1 MTGME
6 WTGDE
11 IVADDWDGVDWG
23 WTVEARDDDEASTK
37 SSAPTVRAKC
47 PAFKE

>member
-6 WTGDE
+6 WTGDEIVKLMTGMEWAGDE

-23 WTVEARDDDEASTK
+23 
-37 SSAPTVRAKC
+37 
-47 PAFKE
+47 

>member
-1 MTGME
+1 MTGMEWTGDEIVKLMTGME

-23 WTVEARDDDEASTK
+23 
-37 SSAPTVRAKC
+37 
-47 PAFKE
+47 